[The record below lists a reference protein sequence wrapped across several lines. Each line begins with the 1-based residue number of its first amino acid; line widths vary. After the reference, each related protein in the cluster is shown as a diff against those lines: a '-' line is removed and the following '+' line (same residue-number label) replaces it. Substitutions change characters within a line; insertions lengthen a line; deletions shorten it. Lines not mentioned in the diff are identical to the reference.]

1 MTNRAWNQGRNN
13 PKIFGNRRC
22 FMGTVI
28 FSANPFQAFLGSSG
42 PVFFIFALGLAA
54 IGFAIFRR
62 RQSRGQRILTG
73 VLGGFLVIIS
83 FVVAVITL
91 ISVSGGTRK
100 VTLNLDD
107 KRIVEDNCGDNG
119 ETCACY
125 MLESTTSATAYEFD
139 VPQDVYEKAEV
150 HTCYDFTYYP
160 NKGLFSN
167 DATSF
172 QQINHIALI
181 ETADPAACQ

>member
-1 MTNRAWNQGRNN
+1 
-13 PKIFGNRRC
+13 
-22 FMGTVI
+22 MGTI
-28 FSANPFQAFLGSSG
+28 IYSANPFQAFLGSSG
-42 PVFFIFALGLAA
+42 PVFFIFALGLVT
-54 IGFAIFRR
+54 IGLAVFLR
-62 RQSRGQRILTG
+62 RQSRWSRILTG
-73 VLGGFLVIIS
+73 VLGGSLVIVS

-91 ISVSGGTRK
+91 ISVSSGTRK

-119 ETCACY
+119 KTCAFY
-125 MLESTTSATAYEFD
+125 VLESTTSAAAYEFD
-139 VPQDVYEKAEV
+139 VSRDVYEKLEV

-172 QQINHIALI
+172 QQIDHIASI
-181 ETADPAACQ
+181 ETADPPSCQ

>member
-1 MTNRAWNQGRNN
+1 
-13 PKIFGNRRC
+13 
-22 FMGTVI
+22 MGTVI
-28 FSANPFQAFLGSSG
+28 YSASPFQAFLGSSG
-42 PVFFIFALGLAA
+42 PVFIILVLGLVA
-54 IGFAIFRR
+54 IGLAIFRR
-62 RQSRGQRILTG
+62 HQSTWWRILMGG
-73 VLGGFLVIIS
+73 VGGFLVIVS
-83 FVVAVITL
+83 FVVAL
-91 ISVSGGTRK
+91 IILMSVSGGTRK

-119 ETCACY
+119 ETCARY
-125 MLESTTSATAYEFD
+125 VLESTTSAAAYEFD
-139 VPQDVYEKAEV
+139 VPQDAYEKAEV

-172 QQINHIALI
+172 QQIDHIALI